1 MAVRRPTRLA
11 LLAATTAAVVAAATI
26 LPAVLAAPSPTAAA
40 SGVAA
45 VRASPSRP
53 PSTATSDDANGASAP
68 TVSTCATR
76 GGHYAARNGRL
87 AVAPA
92 WEAAAASSPGWV
104 QSPAPQS
111 ASFPIT
117 APALTWQPTASIT
130 SPTLEPGS
138 QGVLRLPFSVDVAG
152 HYRVLLHS
160 VSAGITDANDVWFS
174 LNWPRRRSAFVRD
187 RGNVDDR
194 SLSPVSTVATGGYV
208 KMYQN
213 VGAGRWTWESNT
225 VDENDHYLITRW
237 LVPGRVYIARLA
249 ARSAVYSV
257 DRLVLYVCD
266 KKLEGEGGCDDS
278 TGTWQQ
284 AVESKDS
291 VCMGADGGDKEA

>member
-1 MAVRRPTRLA
+1 MAVRRPIRLA
-11 LLAATTAAVVAAATI
+11 VLATATAAAVAAVTL
-26 LPAVLAAPSPTAAA
+26 LPIVSAAPSPSAAA
-40 SGVAA
+40 TT
-45 VRASPSRP
+45 RASLSPP
-53 PSTATSDDANGASAP
+53 PSTATSADADGAAAP
-68 TVSTCATR
+68 TISTCATR

-92 WEAAAASSPGWV
+92 WEASAASSPGWV
-104 QSPAPQS
+104 RSPAPQS

-138 QGVLRLPFSVDVAG
+138 EGVLRLPFSVDVAG

-160 VSAGITDANDVWFS
+160 ASAGVTDANDVWFS

-187 RGNVDDR
+187 RGNDDDR
-194 SLSPVSTVATGGYV
+194 SLSPMDTVATGGYV

-225 VDENDHYLITRW
+225 VDENDHILITRW
-237 LVPGRVYIARLA
+237 LVPGRVYVARLA

-278 TGTWQQ
+278 TGTWQR

-291 VCMGADGGDKEA
+291 VCMGADGGKKAA